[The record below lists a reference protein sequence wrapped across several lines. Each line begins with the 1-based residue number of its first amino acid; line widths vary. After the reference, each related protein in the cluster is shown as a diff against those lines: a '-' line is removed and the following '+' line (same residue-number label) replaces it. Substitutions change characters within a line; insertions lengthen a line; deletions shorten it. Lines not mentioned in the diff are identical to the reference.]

1 MINTLLQG
9 QIYPNNNMKKTAIL
23 LCLSALLSCTGGA
36 KKEEDKSPMHHQQMG
51 TNVNGEKYARD
62 VNSGAIKTDTL
73 KGSPERMEMA
83 SIDGIHI
90 HIVYS
95 SPGVKGRVI
104 WGGLVPFDQL
114 WVTGAHHAT
123 KISFNKDVLIN
134 GQKLKAGEYAFF
146 TIPGKKHWT
155 LIFNKRVNQHLAD
168 DYQTKEDALRLEV
181 IPVQLPGTVQRLTYR
196 IRKDEGKGGTVSM
209 QWEKINIS
217 FKILS
222 NKNH

>member
-1 MINTLLQG
+1 MINILLQE
-9 QIYPNNNMKKTAIL
+9 QIYPNNNMKRILAI
-23 LCLSALLSCTGGA
+23 LCLSVLLSCTNGV
-36 KKEEDKSPMHHQQMG
+36 KKEEDQSMHHHMD
-51 TNVNGEKYARD
+51 TAINGEKYARD
-62 VNSGAIKTDTL
+62 VNNGTIKTDTL

-83 SIDGIHI
+83 SIDGIHV

-123 KISFNKDVLIN
+123 KISFSKNVLIN
-134 GQKLKAGEYAFF
+134 GQKLAAGEYAFF
-146 TIPGKKHWT
+146 TIPGKKNWT
-155 LIFNKRVNQHLAD
+155 LIFNKNPNQHLAD
-168 DYQTKEDALRLEV
+168 DYQAKEDALRLEV
-181 IPVQLPGTVQRLTYR
+181 TPMQLTGLVQRLTYR
-196 IRKDEGKGGTVSM
+196 VRKDESKGGTLIM

-222 NKNH
+222 DENH